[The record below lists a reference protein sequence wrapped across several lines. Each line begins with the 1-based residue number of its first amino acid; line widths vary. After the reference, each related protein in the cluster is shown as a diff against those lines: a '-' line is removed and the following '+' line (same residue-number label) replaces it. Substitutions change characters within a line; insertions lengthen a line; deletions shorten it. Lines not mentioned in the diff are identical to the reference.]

1 VNFVYALLRLLHIFC
16 AVFWFASA
24 IMMVLYV
31 EPAVR
36 SAGESGAAVMQG
48 IMKRGLPVAG
58 NVAAVI
64 AIVAGLM
71 LYGRD
76 FAGQGN
82 PFALGNPTVLA
93 FTLGALAAI
102 LALVVSWAIA
112 APTGGSLAKLGA
124 AIRNQ
129 GQPPSPEH
137 LRRLSELQLRVLVA
151 SRLNLAL
158 LTVALVLMAV
168 ARAL

>member
-1 VNFVYALLRLLHIFC
+1 VNLVYALLRLLHIFG
-16 AVFWFASA
+16 AVFWFATA

-31 EPAVR
+31 EPSVR

-48 IMKRGLPVAG
+48 IVKRGLPIAG

-64 AIVAGLM
+64 AILAGLM

-82 PFALGNPTVLA
+82 PFATGNPTVLA

-112 APTGGSLAKLGA
+112 APAGGSLAKLGA
-124 AIRNQ
+124 AIRAQ
-129 GQPPSPEH
+129 GQPPSPEQ
-137 LRRLSELQLRVLVA
+137 LGRLNGLQ
-151 SRLNLAL
+151 SRLLLTSRVNLAL
-158 LTVALVLMAV
+158 LTTALALMAV